1 MANKKAIITLAI
13 GEQYLQMWE
22 NLCQANWQKYA
33 AQHGF
38 DVICID
44 RWLDTS
50 KRAKTR
56 SPAWQKCLILSQ
68 EFSKKYER
76 IIWVDSDVL
85 INPTSPCITLNVPPE
100 KVGAVDAA
108 ATPSPDLVRLA
119 LERLYDFWDDPNM
132 YRELETREYYTRYGL
147 FPAFD
152 QMVRTGVLVMSPA
165 HHRELLEKAYYNE
178 EERKDDMRYISHEL
192 LKADCVHWID
202 GRFDPVWL
210 ILKALHY
217 PFLLE
222 KQVKSDKI
230 TEKLKQKLMRSENAN
245 QKNLIKICLN
255 AAFRNNYFMHFAGC
269 VDEMSLVEYI

>member
-1 MANKKAIITLAI
+1 MVNTKAIVTLAI
-13 GEQYLQMWE
+13 GNEYLQMWK
-22 NLCQANWQKYA
+22 NICQSNWQKYA
-33 AQHGF
+33 DQHGY

-44 RWLDTS
+44 QWLDS
-50 KRAKTR
+50 SDYAKRR
-56 SPAWQKCLILSQ
+56 SAAWQKCLILSQ
-68 EFSKKYER
+68 QFSKKYER
-76 IIWVDSDVL
+76 IVWIDSDIL
-85 INPTSPCITLNVPPE
+85 INQNSPCVTWNVPLE

-108 ATPSPDLVRLA
+108 STPSLDLVRLA

-132 YRELETREYYTRYGL
+132 YRELETREYYTRYEL
-147 FPAFD
+147 YPAFD

-165 HHRELLEKAYYNE
+165 HHRGLLEKAYYND

-222 KQVKSDKI
+222 KPAQTNKI
-230 TEKLKQKLMRSENAN
+230 YEKLKWKLLGSENMN
-245 QKNLIKICLN
+245 REQLLKICLN
-255 AAFRNNYFMHFAGC
+255 TAFLNNYFMHFAGC
-269 VDEMSLVEYI
+269 VDEMSLVENV